1 MMDAKPDL
9 TLAVIEDLKRQG
21 YTQTAI
27 ADMFGVTRQAVSWH
41 KHNYNGSRTP
51 REEALK
57 HFPWTVHVPQTQAAP
72 YRYMRDHAE
81 YMATGGKGMSIHK
94 VRRLQTFYRKLDE
107 GLVVEF
113 NPDLP
118 PEPGVASTGGWAY
131 RKRQTSDGDLIIR
144 VNEHTTLTDEGK
156 LLWRMPPRRP

>member
-1 MMDAKPDL
+1 
-9 TLAVIEDLKRQG
+9 
-21 YTQTAI
+21 
-27 ADMFGVTRQAVSWH
+27 
-41 KHNYNGSRTP
+41 
-51 REEALK
+51 
-57 HFPWTVHVPQTQAAP
+57 
-72 YRYMRDHAE
+72 MRDHAE

>member
-1 MMDAKPDL
+1 MDAKPEL
-9 TLAVIEDLKRQG
+9 TIAVIEDLKRQG
-21 YTQTAI
+21 YSQTAI
-27 ADMFGVTRQAVSWH
+27 AEMFGVTRQAVSWH
-41 KHNYNGSRTP
+41 KQTYNGSRTP

-57 HFPWTVHVPQTQAAP
+57 HFPWVVRVPQTQASP

-81 YMATGGKGMSIHK
+81 YMATGGKGMSIYK
-94 VRRLQTFYRKLDE
+94 IRRLQTFYRKLDE

-113 NPDLP
+113 DPDIP